1 MKKPLII
8 TLHIGFWGCY
18 TFLMF
23 FILVAASQSQTT
35 GLSIKYIS
43 KLILGFAIVP
53 SIISFYSFYLFLF
66 PKYFK
71 YKKILQTIIY
81 GLLFSIGSASI
92 GAITLLI
99 LFDANFMHHNQYV
112 SFFQEIVFIT
122 FIALISGIIA
132 LILKGFI
139 SWYDDIKKKAE
150 LIKKNSEMEL
160 ALVKSKLDPH
170 FLFNTINN
178 IDVLIQKKPKDASNY
193 LNNLSDIMRFMLF
206 DTKTDVISLTKEI
219 EYIEKYI
226 ELQKIRTSNSNYV
239 NFTVIGTPNS
249 INIAPMIFIPF
260 IENAFKH
267 VTNKKLENAID
278 IQILIEKSTISF
290 TCKNKFNKNRKKHAD
305 NSYNGIGNEL
315 IKKRLNLIYPEKH
328 NLELTNQ
335 DDVYQVVLT
344 IKDV

>member
-1 MKKPLII
+1 MKKSLII

-18 TFLMF
+18 TFLIF
-23 FILVAASQSQTT
+23 FILVVLSQSQMT
-35 GLSIKYIS
+35 GLSVKYIS

-53 SIISFYSFYLFLF
+53 SVISFYTFYLFLF
-66 PKYFK
+66 LKYFR
-71 YKKILQTIIY
+71 YKKIVLTIIY
-81 GLLFSIGSASI
+81 GFGISIGSALI
-92 GAITLLI
+92 GAIVLLI
-99 LFDANFMHHNQYV
+99 LFDTNFMLHNQYV
-112 SFFQEIVFIT
+112 SLFQEMIFIT
-122 FIALISGIIA
+122 FIALFCGIIA

-139 SWYDDIKKKAE
+139 SWYDDIKKKAA

-239 NFTVIGTPNS
+239 NFTVIGTSNS

-267 VTNKKLENAID
+267 ATNKKLENAID
-278 IQILIEKSTISF
+278 IQILIEKNIINF
-290 TCKNKFNKNRKKHAD
+290 ICKNKFNKKRKKHND

-315 IKKRLNLIYPEKH
+315 IKKRLNLIYPENH
-328 NLELTNQ
+328 NLELTRQ
-335 DDVYQVVLT
+335 DDVYQVILT
-344 IKDV
+344 IKNV